1 MPRAFV
7 VSEVRTFVKV
17 LAAVAVAF
25 LALAL
30 WGSPAWAQAE
40 LTVDKTDRPD
50 PIVEGKLLTYTIEVE
65 NTGEASAPPT
75 LLSTRPGMLR

>member
-7 VSEVRTFVKV
+7 VPEVRTFVKV

-40 LTVDKTDRPD
+40 LTVNKTDSPD
-50 PIVEGKLLTYTIEVE
+50 PVTEGEVLTYTIVE
-65 NTGEASAPPT
+65 AIS
-75 LLSTRPGMLR
+75 